1 MCNHAYQYYSM
12 LESVDVKLVPMIL
25 MLIQCIV
32 INIVY
37 IQGDSYE
44 WFGVQ
49 KCGMQSNKCPQ
60 ICCAHMKWGFIQDF
74 SSVVGKL

>member
-1 MCNHAYQYYSM
+1 M

-32 INIVY
+32 IIYKV
-37 IQGDSYE
+37 IHMSG
-44 WFGVQ
+44 FGVQ

-60 ICCAHMKWGFIQDF
+60 ICCAHMKQGFI
-74 SSVVGKL
+74 

>member
-1 MCNHAYQYYSM
+1 MQSCVPVLYSM

-25 MLIQCIV
+25 MLIQCII

-44 WFGVQ
+44 WLWCAEVQ
-49 KCGMQSNKCPQ
+49 YA
-60 ICCAHMKWGFIQDF
+60 I
-74 SSVVGKL
+74 

>member
-1 MCNHAYQYYSM
+1 MQSCVPVLYSM

-25 MLIQCIV
+25 MLIQCII

-44 WFGVQ
+44 WLVQ
-49 KCGMQSNKCPQ
+49 KCSMQSNKCPL
-60 ICCAHMKWGFIQDF
+60 CLHEARFYMEFFI
-74 SSVVGKL
+74 SNG